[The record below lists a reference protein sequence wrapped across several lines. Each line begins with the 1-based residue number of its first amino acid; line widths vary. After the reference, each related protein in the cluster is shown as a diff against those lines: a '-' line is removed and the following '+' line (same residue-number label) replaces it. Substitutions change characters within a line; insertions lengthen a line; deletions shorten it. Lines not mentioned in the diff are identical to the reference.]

1 MENKGYVKNKLQ
13 TVLIELLKDHNLEDI
28 SITMV
33 CKMSQVSRASF
44 YRNYTSLEDIIVKAN
59 KNLLSTIDINQRYF
73 DFDKVESILYA
84 LATHAILYRDYYSLL
99 HRRKLN
105 NTILIALKDLL
116 IKHEETKSN
125 KDKYLTAFIFF
136 GIHGIIYSWIR
147 NGMQET
153 PKELGLTI
161 RNKES
166 LYS

>member
-84 LATHAILYRDYYSLL
+84 LATYAILYLSL
-99 HRRKLN
+99 
-105 NTILIALKDLL
+105 
-116 IKHEETKSN
+116 
-125 KDKYLTAFIFF
+125 
-136 GIHGIIYSWIR
+136 IHI
-147 NGMQET
+147 
-153 PKELGLTI
+153 
-161 RNKES
+161 
-166 LYS
+166 